1 METVKTVMRVLK
13 FLSTY
18 DFPNK
23 GCLWQSRGL
32 MIYNPICITISTVSF
47 SNDFS
52 FFSGFILLNKKISM
66 LVKFSWKNIR
76 VLEIEKG
83 DNLNANLY
91 LSLW

>member
-13 FLSTY
+13 FLSTH
-18 DFPNK
+18 DFAIGIPY
-23 GCLWQSRGL
+23 WESRGL
-32 MIYNPICITISTVSF
+32 MIYDPICITISTVSF

-83 DNLNANLY
+83 NNLNANLY